1 MASIHSLPIEM
12 ICHILSFLIDL
23 DKLSFISCSKFLR
36 ILSNDIQFR
45 SQVDFALI
53 KGLPYFNRFTS
64 VKYLDPDLK
73 SGEFKVPHCIE
84 EIYVSSDQIIPKT
97 GVKAQKVVI
106 ERIERNVQTL
116 DAEEYSHSCLVAVD
130 LKHIQCREM
139 TIKDIK
145 LRSIIIFTEGLEK
158 LIISGISTSFLI
170 LPDSLK
176 ILASY
181 SDIIIKRMSGNLE
194 ELVCKGF
201 IDIVVPFE
209 FPKSLSTLKVECIKE
224 DRIRDALLSCYRSLK
239 LKSLSIA
246 LNTGLDFKCLETL
259 RELHLKV
266 YRTLE
271 RIPSFPSRLEKL
283 CIKCSMYSQ
292 ALPKFPETL
301 KRFSFSV
308 AGEYELSLP
317 EFPSGLE
324 ILKLKGHFS
333 GRINFTESIRK
344 LTFFEY
350 SHKIDFS
357 KLRNLRILR
366 IGNYNYELTGLC
378 DGLEELIFER
388 FSEYNKSIVL
398 PRLIK
403 KVKLPDSFD
412 REIVLPDS
420 LEEIIFGNGFNRKV
434 ILPPRVTKVI
444 FSNRFNQEICLSD
457 SLQAISLEKDL
468 NKRIERAFSN
478 LKCLTIGGKIVLY
491 RLSKN

>member
-1 MASIHSLPIEM
+1 MASIYSLPIEI
-12 ICHILSFLIDL
+12 ICHILSFLRDL

-36 ILSNDIQFR
+36 ILANDIQFR
-45 SQVDFALI
+45 SQVDFALV
-53 KGLPYFNRFTS
+53 KDLSYFNRFTS
-64 VKYLDPDLK
+64 VKYLDPNLK
-73 SGEFKVPHCIE
+73 LSEFKVPHCIE
-84 EIYVSSDQIIPKT
+84 EIYVGSDQIIPKT

-106 ERIERNVQTL
+106 ERIERNVQML
-116 DAEEYSHSCLVAVD
+116 DAEEYSYSCLVVD

-145 LRSIIIFTEGLEK
+145 LRSIIIFAEGLEK

-181 SDIIIKRMSGNLE
+181 SDIIIKRMSRNLE

-201 IDIVVPFE
+201 IDIVSPFE
-209 FPKSLSTLKVECIKE
+209 FPKSLSILKIECIKE

-266 YRTLE
+266 YRTFE

-301 KRFSFSV
+301 KEFSFSI

-366 IGNYNYELTGLC
+366 IGNYNYELAGLC

-398 PRLIK
+398 PRSIK

-412 REIVLPDS
+412 REIILPDS
-420 LEEIIFGNGFNRKV
+420 LEEIIFGNDFNRKV
-434 ILPPRVTKVI
+434 ILPPKITKVI
-444 FSNRFNQEICLSD
+444 FGNRFNQEIRLSG
-457 SLQAISLEKDL
+457 SLQAISLEKVL
-468 NKRIERAFSN
+468 NKRIERVFSN
-478 LKCLTIGGKIVLY
+478 LKCLRIGGKIVLY